1 LAAGSAV
8 LAAGIV
14 LAALSGTHVEVTEL
28 GEALELGAIRF

>member
-1 LAAGSAV
+1 
-8 LAAGIV
+8 V